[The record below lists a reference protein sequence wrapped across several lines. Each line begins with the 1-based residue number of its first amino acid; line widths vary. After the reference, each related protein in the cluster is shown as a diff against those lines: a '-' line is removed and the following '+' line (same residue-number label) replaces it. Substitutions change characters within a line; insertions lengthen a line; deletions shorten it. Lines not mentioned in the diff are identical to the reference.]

1 MTKKKISIGIVQENP
16 IVGDIEGNLQL
27 AINAIDKLSK
37 QSSPDIFL
45 FTEMFITGYP
55 PEDLILRDDLLDASY
70 EAVEKL
76 CEVKP
81 ESFIVIGYPKKEG
94 DSIFNCAGVLRNK
107 SVITEYKKQELP
119 NYEVFDEKRYFQSGK
134 GPGIFEVNGLR
145 VGLSVCEDI
154 WHENVIKQLHEK
166 KTDLIL
172 NINAS
177 PFHLDK
183 IKERKVLISGHAIN
197 YSLPIVYAN
206 QVGGQDELVFD
217 GTSMAMDGEGQQ
229 ILQLEKFKEDFWLDL
244 KLNDIP
250 QTTLFKEDY
259 KIVNFTSD
267 QEGKLSSEKKEEIPE
282 DKELEEVYKALVLG
296 AKDYIQKNNFP
307 GVLIGSSGGIDSAL
321 TAAIAA
327 DAIGPE
333 KVRTFMLPFKFTS
346 DMSVED
352 SEKLAVNL
360 GIKHSVIP
368 IGDIYES
375 FADSLE
381 DEFSGLEPDI
391 TEENLQSRCRGVIL
405 MALSN
410 KSGELVLTTGNKS
423 ETAVGYSTLYGDTA
437 GGFGVLKDVPKTLVY
452 ELSRYRNT
460 ISHVIPD
467 RIIDRPPSAELA
479 PDQQDS
485 DSLPDYAI
493 LDKIIEL
500 YVEQDKSK
508 VEIEESGIDKSMVD
522 RVIRLIDLSEY
533 KRRQAPLGV
542 KITSRGFG
550 KDRRYP
556 ITNNFL
562 K

>member
-229 ILQLEKFKEDFWLDL
+229 ILQLEKFKED
-244 KLNDIP
+244 
-250 QTTLFKEDY
+250 Y

-485 DSLPDYAI
+485 DSLPDYAV

-508 VEIEESGIDKSMVD
+508 AEIEESGIDKSMVD

-556 ITNNFL
+556 ITNKFL

>member
-229 ILQLEKFKEDFWLDL
+229 ILQLEKFKED
-244 KLNDIP
+244 
-250 QTTLFKEDY
+250 Y

-267 QEGKLSSEKKEEIPE
+267 QEGKLSSEKREEIPE

-556 ITNNFL
+556 ITNKFL

>member
-1 MTKKKISIGIVQENP
+1 MSPKKISVGIIQENP
-16 IVGDIEGNLQL
+16 IVGDIRGNLEL
-27 AINAIDKLSK
+27 AKASIEHLSK
-37 QSSPDIFL
+37 DAVPDIFL
-45 FTEMFITGYP
+45 FSEMFITGYP
-55 PEDLILRDDLLDASY
+55 PEDLILRDDLLLEAY
-70 EAVEKL
+70 EAINTLSKE
-76 CEVKP
+76 KP

-94 DSIFNCAGVLRNK
+94 ESVFNCAGVLRNN
-107 SVITEYKKQELP
+107 SIITEYKKQELP
-119 NYEVFDEKRYFQSGK
+119 NYEVFDEKRYFE
-134 GPGIFEVNGLR
+134 PGTSAGVFEVNGFR

-154 WHENVIKQLHEK
+154 WHEKVIKQLYEK
-166 KTDLIL
+166 KSDLVL

-183 IKERKVLISGHAIN
+183 IKERRNLISRHSSY

-217 GTSMAMDGEGQQ
+217 GTSMAMDSDGKQ
-229 ILQLEKFKEDFWLDL
+229 IIQLEKFKEDHKIINF
-244 KLNDIP
+244 IP
-250 QTTLFKEDY
+250 QKDGSLK
-259 KIVNFTSD
+259 SD
-267 QEGKLSSEKKEEIPE
+267 KQETIPDDEELA
-282 DKELEEVYKALVLG
+282 DVYKALVLG
-296 AKDYIQKNNFP
+296 AKDYINKNRFP

-327 DAIGPE
+327 DAVGPE
-333 KVRTFMLPFKFTS
+333 KVRTFMMPFKFTS

-352 SEKLAVNL
+352 ADKLAKNL

-368 IGDIYES
+368 IGDIYDS
-375 FADSLE
+375 FKKSLE
-381 DEFSGLEPDI
+381 SEFEGLDPDI

-410 KSGELVLTTGNKS
+410 KSGDLVLTTGNKS

-452 ELSRYRNT
+452 DLSKYRNT
-460 ISHVIPD
+460 VSKVIPE
-467 RIIDRPPSAELA
+467 RIITRPPSAELA

-485 DSLPDYAI
+485 DSLPDYDT

-508 VEIEESGIDKSMVD
+508 LEIEQSGIERSILD
-522 RVIRLIDLSEY
+522 RVIRLIDFSEY

-542 KITSRGFG
+542 KITARGFG

-556 ITNNFL
+556 ITNKFL

>member
-183 IKERKVLISGHAIN
+183 IKERKALISGHAID

-217 GTSMAMDGEGQQ
+217 GTSMVMDGDGQQ
-229 ILQLEKFKEDFWLDL
+229 ILQLEK
-244 KLNDIP
+244 
-250 QTTLFKEDY
+250 FKEDY

-267 QEGKLSSEKKEEIPE
+267 QEGKLSSEKREEIPE

-556 ITNNFL
+556 ITNKFL

>member
-1 MTKKKISIGIVQENP
+1 MSPKKISVGIIQENP
-16 IVGDIEGNLQL
+16 IVGDIRGNLEL
-27 AINAIDKLSK
+27 AKASIELLSK
-37 QSSPDIFL
+37 DSAPDIFL
-45 FTEMFITGYP
+45 FSEMFITGYP
-55 PEDLILRDDLLDASY
+55 PEDLILRDDLLLEAY
-70 EAVEKL
+70 EAINTLSKE
-76 CEVKP
+76 KP

-94 DSIFNCAGVLRNK
+94 ESVFNCAGVLRNN
-107 SVITEYKKQELP
+107 SIITEYKKQELP
-119 NYEVFDEKRYFQSGK
+119 NYEVFDEKRYFESGTSS
-134 GPGIFEVNGLR
+134 GVFEVNGFR

-154 WHENVIKQLHEK
+154 WHEKVIKQLYEK
-166 KTDLIL
+166 KSDLVL

-183 IKERKVLISGHAIN
+183 IKERRNLISRHSSY

-217 GTSMAMDGEGQQ
+217 GTSMVMDSDGNQ
-229 ILQLEKFKEDFWLDL
+229 IMQLEKYKEDHKIINL
-244 KLNDIP
+244 IP
-250 QTTLFKEDY
+250 QKDGSLK
-259 KIVNFTSD
+259 SD
-267 QEGKLSSEKKEEIPE
+267 KQETIPDDEELA
-282 DKELEEVYKALVLG
+282 DVYKALVLG
-296 AKDYIQKNNFP
+296 AKDYINKNRFP

-327 DAIGPE
+327 DAVGPE
-333 KVRTFMLPFKFTS
+333 KVRTFMMPFKFTS

-352 SEKLAVNL
+352 ADKLAKNL

-368 IGDIYES
+368 IGDIYDS
-375 FADSLE
+375 FKKSLE
-381 DEFSGLEPDI
+381 SEFEGLDPDI

-410 KSGELVLTTGNKS
+410 KSGDLVLTTGNKS

-452 ELSRYRNT
+452 NLSKYRNT
-460 ISHVIPD
+460 VSKVIPE
-467 RIIDRPPSAELA
+467 RIITRPPSAELA

-485 DSLPDYAI
+485 DSLPDYDT

-508 VEIEESGIDKSMVD
+508 QEIEKSGIEKSILD
-522 RVIRLIDLSEY
+522 RVIRLIDFSEY

-542 KITSRGFG
+542 KITARGFG

-556 ITNNFL
+556 ITNKFL

>member
-229 ILQLEKFKEDFWLDL
+229 ILQLEKFKED
-244 KLNDIP
+244 
-250 QTTLFKEDY
+250 Y

-267 QEGKLSSEKKEEIPE
+267 QEGKLSSEKREEIPE

-327 DAIGPE
+327 DAVGPD

-556 ITNNFL
+556 ITNKFL

>member
-229 ILQLEKFKEDFWLDL
+229 ILQLEKFKED
-244 KLNDIP
+244 
-250 QTTLFKEDY
+250 Y
-259 KIVNFTSD
+259 KIVNFTSN
-267 QEGKLSSEKKEEIPE
+267 QEGKLSSEKREEIPE

-556 ITNNFL
+556 ITNKFL

>member
-27 AINAIDKLSK
+27 AIDAIDKLSK

-229 ILQLEKFKEDFWLDL
+229 ILQLEKFKED
-244 KLNDIP
+244 
-250 QTTLFKEDY
+250 Y
-259 KIVNFTSD
+259 RIVNFTSD
-267 QEGKLSSEKKEEIPE
+267 QEGKLSSEKREEIPE

-508 VEIEESGIDKSMVD
+508 AEIEESGIDKSMVD

-556 ITNNFL
+556 ITNKFL

>member
-1 MTKKKISIGIVQENP
+1 MSPKKISVGIIQENP
-16 IVGDIEGNLQL
+16 IVGDIRGNLEL
-27 AINAIDKLSK
+27 AKASIEHLSK
-37 QSSPDIFL
+37 DAVPDIFL
-45 FTEMFITGYP
+45 FSEMFITGYP
-55 PEDLILRDDLLDASY
+55 PEDLILRDDLLLEAY
-70 EAVEKL
+70 EAINTLSKE
-76 CEVKP
+76 KP

-94 DSIFNCAGVLRNK
+94 ESVFNCAGVLRNNTI
-107 SVITEYKKQELP
+107 ITEYKKQELP
-119 NYEVFDEKRYFQSGK
+119 NYEVFDEKRYFE
-134 GPGIFEVNGLR
+134 PGTSAGVFEVNGFR

-154 WHENVIKQLHEK
+154 WHEKVIKQLYEK
-166 KTDLIL
+166 KSDLVL

-183 IKERKVLISGHAIN
+183 IKERRNLISRHSSN

-217 GTSMAMDGEGQQ
+217 GTSMAMDSDGKQ
-229 ILQLEKFKEDFWLDL
+229 IIQLEKFKEDHKIINF
-244 KLNDIP
+244 IP
-250 QTTLFKEDY
+250 QKDGSLK
-259 KIVNFTSD
+259 SD
-267 QEGKLSSEKKEEIPE
+267 KQETIPDDEELA
-282 DKELEEVYKALVLG
+282 DVYKALVLG
-296 AKDYIQKNNFP
+296 AKDYINKNRFP

-327 DAIGPE
+327 DAVGPE
-333 KVRTFMLPFKFTS
+333 KVRTFMMPFKFTS

-352 SEKLAVNL
+352 ADKLAKNL

-368 IGDIYES
+368 IGDIYDS
-375 FADSLE
+375 FKKSLE
-381 DEFSGLEPDI
+381 SEFEGLDPDI

-410 KSGELVLTTGNKS
+410 KSGDLVLTTGNKS

-452 ELSRYRNT
+452 DLSKYRNT
-460 ISHVIPD
+460 VSKVIPE
-467 RIIDRPPSAELA
+467 RIITRPPSAELA

-485 DSLPDYAI
+485 DSLPDYDT

-508 VEIEESGIDKSMVD
+508 QEIEQSGIERSILD
-522 RVIRLIDLSEY
+522 RVIRLIDFSEY

-542 KITSRGFG
+542 KITARGFG

-556 ITNNFL
+556 ITNKFL

>member
-134 GPGIFEVNGLR
+134 VPGIFEVNGLR

-229 ILQLEKFKEDFWLDL
+229 ILQLEKFKED
-244 KLNDIP
+244 
-250 QTTLFKEDY
+250 Y

-267 QEGKLSSEKKEEIPE
+267 QEGKLSSEKREEIPE

-307 GVLIGSSGGIDSAL
+307 GVLIGSSGG
-321 TAAIAA
+321 
-327 DAIGPE
+327 
-333 KVRTFMLPFKFTS
+333 V
-346 DMSVED
+346 
-352 SEKLAVNL
+352 
-360 GIKHSVIP
+360 
-368 IGDIYES
+368 
-375 FADSLE
+375 
-381 DEFSGLEPDI
+381 
-391 TEENLQSRCRGVIL
+391 
-405 MALSN
+405 
-410 KSGELVLTTGNKS
+410 
-423 ETAVGYSTLYGDTA
+423 
-437 GGFGVLKDVPKTLVY
+437 
-452 ELSRYRNT
+452 
-460 ISHVIPD
+460 
-467 RIIDRPPSAELA
+467 
-479 PDQQDS
+479 
-485 DSLPDYAI
+485 
-493 LDKIIEL
+493 
-500 YVEQDKSK
+500 
-508 VEIEESGIDKSMVD
+508 
-522 RVIRLIDLSEY
+522 
-533 KRRQAPLGV
+533 
-542 KITSRGFG
+542 
-550 KDRRYP
+550 
-556 ITNNFL
+556 
-562 K
+562 

>member
-183 IKERKVLISGHAIN
+183 IKERKVLISGHAID

-229 ILQLEKFKEDFWLDL
+229 ILQLEKFKED
-244 KLNDIP
+244 
-250 QTTLFKEDY
+250 Y

-267 QEGKLSSEKKEEIPE
+267 QEGKLSSEKREEIPE

-556 ITNNFL
+556 ITNKFL

>member
-229 ILQLEKFKEDFWLDL
+229 ILQLEKFKED
-244 KLNDIP
+244 
-250 QTTLFKEDY
+250 Y
-259 KIVNFTSD
+259 KIVDFTSD
-267 QEGKLSSEKKEEIPE
+267 QEGKLSSEKREEIPE

-556 ITNNFL
+556 ITNKFL

>member
-229 ILQLEKFKEDFWLDL
+229 ILQLEKFKED
-244 KLNDIP
+244 
-250 QTTLFKEDY
+250 Y

-267 QEGKLSSEKKEEIPE
+267 QEGKLSSEKREEIPE

-368 IGDIYES
+368 IGEIYES

-508 VEIEESGIDKSMVD
+508 AEIEASGIDKSMVD

-556 ITNNFL
+556 ITNKFL

>member
-76 CEVKP
+76 CDVKP

-183 IKERKVLISGHAIN
+183 IKERKALISGHAID

-229 ILQLEKFKEDFWLDL
+229 ILQLEKFKED
-244 KLNDIP
+244 
-250 QTTLFKEDY
+250 Y

-267 QEGKLSSEKKEEIPE
+267 QEGKLSSEKREEIPE

-556 ITNNFL
+556 ITNKFL